1 VLSGILS
8 YYVLSRC
15 VAEALPLL
23 EQVLEKAHRSGSIGE
38 HALYL
43 AWLSEVR
50 GQELPGKH
58 S

>member
-15 VAEALPLL
+15 VAKALPLL
-23 EQVLEKAHRSGSIGE
+23 EQGLEEAHRSGSIGE
-38 HALYL
+38 QALYL

-50 GQELPGKH
+50 GAGVAGQT
-58 S
+58 